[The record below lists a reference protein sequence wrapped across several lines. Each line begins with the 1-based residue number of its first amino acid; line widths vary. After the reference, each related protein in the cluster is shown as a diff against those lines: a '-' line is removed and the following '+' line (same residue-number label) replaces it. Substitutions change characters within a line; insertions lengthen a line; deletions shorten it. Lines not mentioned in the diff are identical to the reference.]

1 MAEKNVENQNISGS
15 ESERVH
21 EAYQKLGHL
30 GGEARKQQ
38 MAEGEIFT
46 KENPA
51 NPSQPPAGEQQRI
64 ENER

>member
-1 MAEKNVENQNISGS
+1 MADRDRTNTNTG

-38 MAEGEIFT
+38 MADGEIFT

-51 NPSQPPAGEQQRI
+51 NPSQAPASDHNR
-64 ENER
+64 ENESNRR